1 MTKKKLSVKLLTLL
15 MLLSMLMQVI
25 PAYAYAQEDE
35 GKIQKLSDF
44 KTDKEILEAKLNED
58 QSTEEK
64 TVIDISSKNDI
75 KEFIVVYQKTLAL
88 NEKSLKS
95 AEIEVDK
102 EYRDSGVYG
111 VNYTSAR
118 LKLKDAKESAPE
130 NSNKVLVEN
139 SNSSDSK
146 DAKLNKIS
154 ITFDVKAKPK
164 KGELF
169 ATVLGEYVSVL
180 EVAKKDESTNKK
192 AAKAEKINNV
202 AEDVLKEPEN
212 QPRTRR
218 TRALAITY
226 AKFKFIANTGEP
238 ISGNIGYKL
247 VEVDGSRETVF
258 KQGTL
263 NTSNKE
269 VEFTGMKLGPRYK
282 LYITEVPREVYD
294 RLLTPIAEFYF
305 DAAGIHYVQGG
316 GVVFITKHTL
326 RGINFFPEDSSGRA
340 VNRNEVKFA
349 LKRVVPGGEV
359 EINIT
364 QKPHEYLTNA
374 IEIGM
379 NNRDV
384 HLGDTYR
391 LYITQA
397 PNGFVKPNKPV
408 SEFKFSYE
416 DGKLFMRFDKGGTVT
431 TLLRNGEAERP
442 LNENEYYGFIGVNGK
457 LRVSKDVDNSKGA
470 EAFCFSERDT
480 FPNFGDRAVYTKL
493 ESNADVLYSKA
504 KNPRVGKKELYDAV
518 RKVYFYCETH
528 KEELLRDYGL
538 DNQTFW
544 MNTQGND
551 QDHGYYAALQQAF
564 WYYSDTLNYMKQY
577 QGTPVEGVLR
587 NAVDHIISESAKVS
601 EKDME
606 SVKVNIYNPPRSPYS
621 RPYQVLISL
630 ELKRRTE
637 INIIKLDETNSYLN
651 GAVFKLEK
659 LNDAAF
665 TPVTIGRGKNISQ
678 FKFTDLEA
686 GEYRLTEV
694 EAPKNHVGLTAP
706 IDFKIEDKAGKFT
719 VTMTSSNPLV
729 TLDGSS
735 LTFTVKN
742 KRPKTNIKVTKKW
755 FDDNGQEVQVQNGS
769 ITYDLMQVAI
779 TDNGRT
785 SEKTYLAGERLTKA
799 DNWTRSYNDLPLT
812 GKNQNGEEVT
822 FSYYVVENPVSDYKI
837 SYSNNNGTESKT
849 ASGVAVSKGTLII
862 KNTKIARYTLP
873 ETGGTGT
880 NALYFAGMAMIAI
893 SISTLM
899 IRRAKKSK

>member
-58 QSTEEK
+58 QSTDEK

-95 AEIEVDK
+95 AEIEVDN

-169 ATVLGEYVSVL
+169 ATILGENVSVL

-192 AAKAEKINNV
+192 AAKTEKINNV

-226 AKFKFIANTGEP
+226 AKFKIVANTGSP
-238 ISGNIGYKL
+238 ITGPIGYKL
-247 VEVDGSRETVF
+247 VEVNGTRETIF

-263 NTSNKE
+263 NTANKE
-269 VEFTGMKLGPRYK
+269 VEFTGMNLGPRYK
-282 LYITEVPREVYD
+282 LYITNVPGGYD
-294 RLLTPIAEFYF
+294 RPVTPISEFYF

-316 GVVFITKHTL
+316 GVVYITQNTL
-326 RGINFFPEDSSGRA
+326 TGLTFFAEDSSGKA
-340 VNRNEVKFA
+340 VNRNAVKFE

-359 EINIT
+359 NININ
-364 QKPHEYLTNA
+364 QKLSDYYPSGIA
-374 IEIGM
+374 IEM
-379 NNRDV
+379 NRRDV

-391 LYITQA
+391 LYITQV

-416 DGKLFMRFDKGGTVT
+416 DGKLFMRFSRGGTVT
-431 TLLRNGEAERP
+431 TLLRNGEAEKP
-442 LNENEYYGFIGVNGK
+442 LGENEYYGFVSVNGK
-457 LRVSKDVDNSKGA
+457 VKISKDVDNSSGVD
-470 EAFCFSERDT
+470 AFCFRAEDT
-480 FPNFGDRAVYTKL
+480 FPSFGDRAVYTKL
-493 ESNADVLYSKA
+493 ESNADALYSMA
-504 KNPRVGKKELYDAV
+504 QEPRVGKKELYDIV
-518 RKVYFYCETH
+518 RKIYFYCETH
-528 KEELLRDYGL
+528 KKELLENYGL
-538 DNQTFW
+538 NNELFW
-544 MNTQGND
+544 KDTQGND
-551 QDHGYYAALQQAF
+551 PDHGYYAALQQAL
-564 WYYSDTLNYMKQY
+564 WYYSNTLNYMKQY
-577 QGTPVEGVLR
+577 QGALVEGVLQT
-587 NAVDHIISESAKVS
+587 AVNHILAESAKVS
-601 EKDME
+601 EKDMQ
-606 SVKVNIYNPPRSPYS
+606 SVKVNVFRPPARRNG
-621 RPYQVLISL
+621 RPYQALVSF
-630 ELKRRTE
+630 ELKRSTE
-637 INIIKLDETNSYLN
+637 INIVKLDETNSYLN

-665 TPVTIGRGKNISQ
+665 TPVTVGRGKNISQ

-779 TDNGRT
+779 TDNGST

-873 ETGGTGT
+873 ETGGRGT

>member
-58 QSTEEK
+58 QSTDEK

-75 KEFIVVYQKTLAL
+75 KELIVVYQKTLAL

-169 ATVLGEYVSVL
+169 ATILGENVSVL

-192 AAKAEKINNV
+192 AAKTEKINNV
-202 AEDVLKEPEN
+202 AENVLKEPEN

-226 AKFKFIANTGEP
+226 AKFKIAANTGSP
-238 ISGNIGYKL
+238 IHGQIEYKL
-247 VEVDGSRETVF
+247 VEDNGNGNEKIF
-258 KQGTL
+258 DKGIL

-282 LYITEVPREVYD
+282 LYISKVPPGFD
-294 RLLTPIAEFYF
+294 RPVTPVAEFYF

-316 GVVFITKHTL
+316 GVVYITQNTL
-326 RGINFFPEDSSGRA
+326 TGLNFFVEDSSGRA
-340 VNRNEVKFA
+340 VNRGAVKFA

-359 EINIT
+359 EIHIT
-364 QKPHEYLTNA
+364 QKLPENPPNA
-374 IEIGM
+374 IDIGM
-379 NNRDV
+379 NRRDV

-391 LYITQA
+391 LYITQV

-442 LNENEYYGFIGVNGK
+442 LSENEYYGFIGINGK
-457 LRVSKDVDNSKGA
+457 LRVSKDVDNSKGI
-470 EAFCFSERDT
+470 EAFCFRLRDT
-480 FPNFGDRAVYTKL
+480 FPSFGDRAVYTKL

-504 KNPRVGKKELYDAV
+504 QESRVGKKELYDAV
-518 RKVYFYCETH
+518 RKIYFYCETH

-551 QDHGYYAALQQAF
+551 QDHGYYAALQIAI
-564 WYYSDTLNYMKQY
+564 WYYSNSLDGMEKY

-587 NAVDHIISESAKVS
+587 NAVNHIIAESAKVS

-606 SVKVNIYNPPRSPYS
+606 SVKVNIYNPPSNPNKRE
-621 RPYQVLISL
+621 YQVLVSF

-637 INIIKLDETNSYLN
+637 INIVKLDETNSYLN

-665 TPVTIGRGKNISQ
+665 TPVTVGRGKNISQ

-706 IDFKIEDKAGKFT
+706 IDFKIEDKSGKFT

-785 SEKTYLAGERLTKA
+785 SEKTYLAGERLTKE
-799 DNWTRSYNDLPLT
+799 DNWTKSYNDLPLT

-849 ASGVAVSKGTLII
+849 ASGIAVSKGTLII

-873 ETGGTGT
+873 ETGGRGT

>member
-58 QSTEEK
+58 QSTDEK

-88 NEKSLKS
+88 NETSLKS

-139 SNSSDSK
+139 SNSSDGK

-154 ITFDVKAKPK
+154 ITFDVKAKPQ

-169 ATVLGEYVSVL
+169 ATILGENVSVL

-192 AAKAEKINNV
+192 AAKTEKINNV
-202 AEDVLKEPEN
+202 AENVLKEPEN

-226 AKFKFIANTGEP
+226 AKFKIAANTGSP
-238 ISGNIGYKL
+238 IHGQIEYKL
-247 VEVDGSRETVF
+247 VEDNGNGNEKIF
-258 KQGTL
+258 DKGIL

-269 VEFTGMKLGPRYK
+269 VTFTGMKLNTRYR
-282 LYITEVPREVYD
+282 LYISKVPPGFD
-294 RLLTPIAEFYF
+294 RPVTPVAEFYF

-316 GVVFITKHTL
+316 GVVYITQNTL
-326 RGINFFPEDSSGRA
+326 TGLNFFVEDSSGRT
-340 VNRNEVKFA
+340 VNRSAVKFA

-364 QKPHEYLTNA
+364 QKPHDSLTNA
-374 IEIGM
+374 IDIGM
-379 NNRDV
+379 NRRDIY
-384 HLGDTYR
+384 LGDTYR
-391 LYITQA
+391 LYITQV
-397 PNGFVKPNKPV
+397 PNGFVKPTKPV

-416 DGKLFMRFDKGGTVT
+416 DGKLFMRFDRGGTVT
-431 TLLRNGEAERP
+431 TLLRNGEAEKP
-442 LNENEYYGFIGVNGK
+442 LGENEYYGFVSVNGK
-457 LRVSKDVDNSKGA
+457 VKISKDVDNSSGVD
-470 EAFCFSERDT
+470 AFCFRAEDT
-480 FPNFGDRAVYTKL
+480 FPSFGDRAVYTKL
-493 ESNADVLYSKA
+493 ESNADALYSMA
-504 KNPRVGKKELYDAV
+504 QEPRVGKKELYDIV
-518 RKVYFYCETH
+518 RKIYFYCETH
-528 KEELLRDYGL
+528 KKELLENYGL
-538 DNQTFW
+538 NNELFW
-544 MNTQGND
+544 KDTQGND
-551 QDHGYYAALQQAF
+551 PDHGYYAALQQAL
-564 WYYSDTLNYMKQY
+564 WYYSNTLNYMKQY
-577 QGTPVEGVLR
+577 QGALVEGVLQT
-587 NAVDHIISESAKVS
+587 AVNHILAESAKIS
-601 EKDME
+601 EKDMQ
-606 SVKVNIYNPPRSPYS
+606 SVKVNVFRPPAR
-621 RPYQVLISL
+621 RNGKPYQALVSF
-630 ELKRRTE
+630 ELKRSTE
-637 INIIKLDETNSYLN
+637 INIVKLDETNSYLN

-665 TPVTIGRGKNISQ
+665 TPVTVGRGKNISQ

-742 KRPKTNIKVTKKW
+742 KRPKTNINVTKKW

-785 SEKTYLAGERLTKA
+785 SEKVYLVGERLTKA
-799 DNWTRSYNDLPLT
+799 DNWTKSYGDLPLT

-880 NALYFAGMAMIAI
+880 KALYFAGMAMIAI